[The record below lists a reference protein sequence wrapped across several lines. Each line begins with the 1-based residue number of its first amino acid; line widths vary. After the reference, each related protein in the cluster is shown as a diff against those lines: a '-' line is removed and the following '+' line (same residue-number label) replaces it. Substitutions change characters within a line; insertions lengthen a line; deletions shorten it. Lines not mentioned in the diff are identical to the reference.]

1 MRLHHTERLTES
13 ITRLSAEFLARHP
26 MSRGLVTVTGTRLDK
41 SSRSATVFIT
51 VYPATSETRALAE
64 TRVLRSELRDFLDT
78 RLRGNSLTNIDFAL
92 DTRGKRD

>member
-13 ITRLSAEFLARHP
+13 VTRLSADFLARHP
-26 MSRGLVTVTGTRLDK
+26 TSEGLVTVTGTRLDQ
-41 SSRSATVFIT
+41 SGRSAIVFIT

-78 RLRGNSLTNIDFAL
+78 RLRGNSLTHVDFAL
-92 DTRGKRD
+92 DARPKT